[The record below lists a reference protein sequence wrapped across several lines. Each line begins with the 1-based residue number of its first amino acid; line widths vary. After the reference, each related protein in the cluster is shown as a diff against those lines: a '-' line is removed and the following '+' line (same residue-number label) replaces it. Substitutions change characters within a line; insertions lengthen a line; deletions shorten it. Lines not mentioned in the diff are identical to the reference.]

1 MKMTWRNKEAGK
13 RFAEL
18 VERGDGM
25 TVAEMAEL
33 LALDGHNVTVEGQ
46 VVTVHPT
53 KSPVD
58 GVTITAANPGKPGDS
73 LS

>member
-1 MKMTWRNKEAGK
+1 MTMQWRNEEASK

-18 VERGDGM
+18 VTRGDGV
-25 TVAEMAEL
+25 TAAEMAEL
-33 LALDGHNVTVEGQ
+33 LALEGHNVTVEGQ

>member
-1 MKMTWRNKEAGK
+1 MTMQWRNEEASK

-18 VERGDGM
+18 VTRGDG
-25 TVAEMAEL
+25 
-33 LALDGHNVTVEGQ
+33 VTAAVEGQ